1 MSGPRPLPRPE
12 RALGWALA
20 QETLL
25 RSLQRLLV
33 PIARLLLRNG
43 LGFQAFAEMAK
54 RAFVEAASGPD
65 LGGPFRPTKARL
77 ALLTGLTRPEVRRLL
92 EEREALPAAASSAR
106 IPAIIAGWATD
117 PLFLDE
123 EGRPL
128 PLPERGAGR
137 SFETLVRRFGAD
149 IPRATVLEELLL
161 SGCVERRDGRLV
173 LLDRRYRS
181 TTGVDPLRYFG
192 DATRRFGETIV
203 HNLLGDGE
211 PRLQREVWS
220 RAIPAERVPELRAR
234 LRERLAAQVDES
246 LALLDQ
252 EERLPPRPGQ
262 RTVGVGYY
270 YFES

>member
-1 MSGPRPLPRPE
+1 MIPSNAIKSVL
-12 RALGWALA
+12 ASGWAQT
-20 QETLL
+20 QEALL
-25 RSLQRLLV
+25 LSLRRLLV
-33 PIARLLLRNG
+33 PIARLFLRNG
-43 LGFQAFAEMAK
+43 VGYQAFAEMAK
-54 RAFVEAASGPD
+54 RAFVEAAMAPD
-65 LGGPFRPTKARL
+65 LNGPFRATKARA
-77 ALLTGLTRPEVRRLL
+77 ALLTGLTRPEVRRILQSGDT
-92 EEREALPAAASSAR
+92 LPQAAHSAR

-128 PLPERGAGR
+128 PLPETGSGR

-161 SGCVERRDGRLV
+161 SGCVERRNGRLV

-181 TTGVDPLRYFG
+181 VTGADSLRYFG

-211 PRLQREVWS
+211 PFLQREVWS
-220 RAIPAERVPELRAR
+220 RAIPAERVAALRAQ
-234 LRERLAAQVDES
+234 LRELLAAQIDDS
-246 LALLDQ
+246 LALLDR
-252 EERLPPRPGQ
+252 EERLPARPDH